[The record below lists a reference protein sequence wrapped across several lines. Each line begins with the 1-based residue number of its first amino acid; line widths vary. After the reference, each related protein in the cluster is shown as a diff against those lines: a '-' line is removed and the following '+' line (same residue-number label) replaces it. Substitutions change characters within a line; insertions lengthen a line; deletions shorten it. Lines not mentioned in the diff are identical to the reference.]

1 MGLACEGGSEVAMK
15 VVVNPTWRCQLH
27 CIYCW
32 MHGLGFKPG
41 QECSPRQWLWFL
53 AQLPGPMTVDFSG
66 GEPLLYE
73 GIIDLIQRLAVRD
86 IGWAM
91 TSNLMN
97 AHKVAELCDR
107 PIRGCMGI
115 HVSAHAGG
123 PADLYERAVSLVRA
137 GYPVTIN
144 VVDHPAAG
152 AVPEGVGVDLIPY
165 QAWTEG
171 EAVDGIRRQCNAGE
185 NHLVMSPDGNVYRCA
200 VEMQLGVAPLGHI
213 SQGWESMRPREPHI
227 CEIGCSTCYTHDP
240 RAWRVNMEAIP

>member
-1 MGLACEGGSEVAMK
+1 MALPVALYLLLDARAGIQAGARVLAASVAM
-15 VVVNPTWRCQLH
+15 VPGAVAGANDR
-27 CIYCW
+27 
-32 MHGLGFKPG
+32 GLF
-41 QECSPRQWLWFL
+41 
-53 AQLPGPMTVDFSG
+53 G

-240 RAWRVNMEAIP
+240 RAWRVCMEAIP